1 MRIVAYSYIEP
12 LIDSIPDPQIWG
24 WEIEEIYQDIDT
36 REKLNQLFI
45 DSQDNAPDYLLINS
59 LHELGNSL
67 TEVENNIF
75 KLESLNIEIIS
86 LQQDYHSKNFHNV
99 TSIQQKKELLKIW
112 QEIESLIKH
121 RKLKKAHAKNRLN
134 ILPPPGKPPYGYLRG
149 KDGYIVNRATAPII
163 RAFFDRFLLYG
174 SLQDA
179 VNYLA
184 EKYNKKISVSTAKYW
199 LNNPIYRGDL
209 NYKNKQI
216 IPDTHTAIITR
227 EESAQI
233 ERIFQSHRRVKSKS
247 ASSQH
252 CLAGLIQCQWCKSN
266 FRVNTVT
273 KRNKSANY
281 LYLTPVECQKEIPCK
296 SINYDFVLQKVIEN
310 ICNSFKEI
318 KNQEQMPNIEQI
330 KNYLLTEINQKKR
343 VITQIEKLLEEKILD
358 EETAKIRT
366 YKIKQDIGVLKQQ
379 IAKLPPNSLNTI
391 ANTLS
396 LPQFWYDLSS
406 SEKRFY
412 LREFVKIIEIIPQ
425 NNYPQKKDIQ
435 LNFVFA
441 NAQLNNSWQNREKV

>member
-1 MRIVAYSYIEP
+1 MRIVAYSYIEL

-36 REKLNQLFI
+36 REKLSQLLF

-75 KLESLNIEIIS
+75 RLESLSIEIIS
-86 LQQDYHSKNFHNV
+86 LQQDYHSKNFQN
-99 TSIQQKKELLKIW
+99 INNIKQRKKLLEIW
-112 QEIESLIKH
+112 QEIENLIKH

-134 ILPPPGKPPYGYLRG
+134 IIPPPGKPPYGYSRG
-149 KDGYIVNRATAPII
+149 KEGYIVNRATAPII

-174 SLQDA
+174 SLQDT

-184 EKYNKKISVSTAKYW
+184 EKYNKKISISTAKYW

-209 NYKNKQI
+209 NYKNQQI

-233 ERIFQSHRRVKSKS
+233 ERIFQSHRRVKQKS

-273 KRNKSANY
+273 KRNKSAKY
-281 LYLTPVECQKEIPCK
+281 LYLTPVECKKEIPCK
-296 SINYDFVLQKVIEN
+296 SINYDLVLQKVIDN

-330 KNYLLTEINQKKR
+330 KNYLLTEINQKKI

-358 EETAKIRT
+358 EETAKIRI

-425 NNYPQKKDIQ
+425 NNYPQKKDVQ

>member
-86 LQQDYHSKNFHNV
+86 LQQDYHSKIFHNI
-99 TSIQQKKELLKIW
+99 TSIQQRKELLKIW

-174 SLQDA
+174 SLQDT

-209 NYKNKQI
+209 NYKNQQI

-273 KRNKSANY
+273 KRNKSAKY
-281 LYLTPVECQKEIPCK
+281 LYLTPVECQKEISCK
-296 SINYDFVLQKVIEN
+296 SINYDLVLQKVIDN

-330 KNYLLTEINQKKR
+330 KNYLLTEINQKKI

-358 EETAKIRT
+358 EETAKIRI
-366 YKIKQDIGVLKQQ
+366 YKIKQNIGVLKQQ

-425 NNYPQKKDIQ
+425 NNYPQKKDVQ